1 MRLASTLVFTFAG
14 ALATL
19 GAGAC
24 GTYEPVG
31 TYTRDSDSPLIDQ
44 PAMSTGLDKRDLDR
58 MFGALVNDLVRSP
71 FYAGR
76 AGSAPTPSIALM
88 PLANETTE
96 HIEVQLDALGSKVET
111 ALVRGGGF
119 DVVSRERQADVLA
132 EIDNQQAAAF
142 DPARAARVGR
152 MVGAEYVVVGK
163 VFDAAERTLDMR
175 RVQYMAFL
183 QVIEVDTGLVK
194 WQAETD
200 VTKAYVADIA
210 SW

>member
-1 MRLASTLVFTFAG
+1 MRLASPLVFTFTG
-14 ALATL
+14 LLAT
-19 GAGAC
+19 AAVAAC
-24 GTYEPVG
+24 GSYEPVG
-31 TYTRDSDSPLIDQ
+31 TYVRGSEAPGLDH
-44 PAMSTGLDKRDLDR
+44 PAMSTGLDKRDLER
-58 MFGALVNDLVRSP
+58 MFGALVDDLTRSP

-76 AGSAPTPSIALM
+76 AGAPPTPSVALM

-119 DVVSRERQADVLA
+119 DVVSRERQAELLA

-152 MVGAEYVVVGK
+152 LVGAEYVVVGK

-200 VTKAYVADIA
+200 VTKAYVADV